1 MHSRPT
7 TFRLGPR
14 VFAGSGVQSV
24 ESSVNFVE
32 RTNVIDEMGDNE
44 LIRFVLDDEDS
55 TEMEIELVQRLGD
68 ALGEIDLL
76 AAALQK
82 VQE

>member
-1 MHSRPT
+1 M
-7 TFRLGPR
+7 
-14 VFAGSGVQSV
+14 V
-24 ESSVNFVE
+24 ESSVNFAE

-44 LIRFVLDDEDS
+44 LIRFVLDNEDS

-76 AAALQK
+76 TVAINNANG
-82 VQE
+82 

>member
-1 MHSRPT
+1 M
-7 TFRLGPR
+7 
-14 VFAGSGVQSV
+14 
-24 ESSVNFVE
+24 
-32 RTNVIDEMGDNE
+32 IDEMGDNE

-76 AAALQK
+76 ATALQK
-82 VQE
+82 AQE

>member
-1 MHSRPT
+1 M
-7 TFRLGPR
+7 
-14 VFAGSGVQSV
+14 
-24 ESSVNFVE
+24 
-32 RTNVIDEMGDNE
+32 IDEMGDNE